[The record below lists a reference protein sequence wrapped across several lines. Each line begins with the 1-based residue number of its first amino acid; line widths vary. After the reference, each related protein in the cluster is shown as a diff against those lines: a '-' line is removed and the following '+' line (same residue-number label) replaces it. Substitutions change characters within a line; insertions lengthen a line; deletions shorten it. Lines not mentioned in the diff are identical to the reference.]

1 MSESNA
7 LQSIAIGVGA
17 GLLYHFLNTLSEE
30 KVELIENLQQCVEA
44 VKILRKH
51 CNEVPV
57 LGLDCEWVDAPN
69 VSLLQLCSHKG
80 YCAVIR
86 LCKMASIPMS
96 LCNLLSDRKVVKVGV
111 GIAKDCE
118 HLEECDLPT
127 NSALD
132 LRFVAKLTGA
142 KPQNLADMYK
152 AVVGG
157 TLKKDLE
164 LTLSDWEAYTLTPQQ
179 IQYAADDA
187 KAGIE
192 IYKTLAKK
200 VSDVNVFAQYY
211 DMDYVP
217 RRDND
222 LKSVASDECCL
233 Q

>member
-1 MSESNA
+1 MSGPNI
-7 LQSIAIGVGA
+7 LQSVAIGVGA
-17 GLLYHFLNTLSEE
+17 GLLYHLLNTSSEK
-30 KVELIENLQQCVEA
+30 KVELIENFQQCVEA

-51 CNEVPV
+51 CNEVPA
-57 LGLDCEWVDAPN
+57 LGLDCEWVDAPY
-69 VSLLQLCSHKG
+69 VSVLQLCSHKG

-86 LCKMASIPMS
+86 LCKMESIPMS

-111 GIAKDCE
+111 GTAKDCE

-127 NSALD
+127 KSALD

-142 KPQNLADMYK
+142 KAQNLAEMYK

-164 LTLSDWEAYTLTPQQ
+164 LIRSDWEADTLTPQQ

-187 KAGIE
+187 IAGIE
-192 IYKTLAKK
+192 IYKALANK
-200 VSDVNVFAQYY
+200 VSDVKVFEKFY

-217 RRDND
+217 HWHNG
-222 LKSVASDECCL
+222 LESVASDECCL